1 MTRKLIFQH
10 DTKKQQQIAQFAKAI
25 RDAAQVLRENGHI
38 VTYVDCR
45 DVMRKG
51 FLDPSRDQTIHAD
64 ISATANLHTFA
75 TLQLSIL
82 HLLC

>member
-38 VTYVDCR
+38 ITYVDCR

-82 HLLC
+82 HMLC